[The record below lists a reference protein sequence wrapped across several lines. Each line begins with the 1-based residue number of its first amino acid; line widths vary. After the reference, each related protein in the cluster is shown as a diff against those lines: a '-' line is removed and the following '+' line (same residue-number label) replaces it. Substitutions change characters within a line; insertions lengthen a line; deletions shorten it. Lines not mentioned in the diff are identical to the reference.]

1 MPSVIKTGISA
12 AGASTNNHNLV
23 QWHTGR
29 RMVRSRIDTRAVLS
43 RVELNEADKIDSYT
57 VATS

>member
-1 MPSVIKTGISA
+1 MPSAIKSGISA

-23 QWHTGR
+23 QWHSGR
-29 RMVRSRIDTRAVLS
+29 RMIRSRVDTRAVLS
-43 RVELNEADKIDSYT
+43 RVELDEATKIDSFT